1 MDPETR
7 RADKPAALVQMDGT
21 EFTCLEQPDFPDYV
35 PADLSVT
42 DERGGDG
49 AAEATDAG
57 PPLLAVDGLTVAYGA
72 VVAIRDVSLTV
83 APGEIVAALGPNG
96 AGKTTLLRTLAGA
109 LKPQHGSVT
118 FDGDALTGLSPET
131 VVRRGVALVPEG
143 RHVFGNLTVAE
154 NLTIGGIA
162 RTDRDGLRADT
173 ERWLA
178 RFPILGE
185 RANQTAGTLSGGE
198 QQQLAIARA
207 LMSRPR
213 MLLLDEPSLGLA
225 PDLRGPHLRAD
236 PGTARRGR
244 HRAAGRAERAPRAR
258 DRRPRLRAV
267 GGRGGRLRADRPS
280 GGGRTGA
287 LLPRHQSDRM
297 KDEVTA

>member
-1 MDPETR
+1 MADDR
-7 RADKPAALVQMDGT
+7 REDGT
-21 EFTCLEQPDFPDYV
+21 ED
-35 PADLSVT
+35 PA
-42 DERGGDG
+42 GH
-49 AAEATDAG
+49 G
-57 PPLLAVDGLTVAYGA
+57 PPLLVVDELTVAYGA
-72 VVAIRDVSLTV
+72 VVVVRDVSLEV

-207 LMSRPR
+207 LMSHPR

-225 PDLRGPHLRAD
+225 PIFVDRIFELIQELRDEGVTVLLVEQNV
-236 PGTARRGR
+236 
-244 HRAAGRAERAPRAR
+244 HRALEI
-258 DRRPRLRAV
+258 
-267 GGRGGRLRADRPS
+267 ADRAYVLSVGEVVAS
-280 GGGRTGA
+280 GPTDRLAEGELERSYLGISQTG
-287 LLPRHQSDRM
+287 
-297 KDEVTA
+297 